1 MSAICSKASRLRHT
15 RVIWCN
21 VCRCLSRSP
30 IRKFLLPGES
40 SFFNLPAPI
49 NALHCLLSTREGMLN
64 KNVKIACCSRYKSVL
79 EFCIAPRPVHELGN
93 MSTSKS
99 LSNSTL
105 SLRFMQNAQRARQQA
120 AADAERAKV
129 KDEAEWEVSREI
141 REVWGLAA
149 SSKATNRCVIRYI
162 ILDIAHTKHTLLK
175 ANNRPGNVLFAVFI
189 PFAPEWWF
197 TIK

>member
-1 MSAICSKASRLRHT
+1 MFVA
-15 RVIWCN
+15 
-21 VCRCLSRSP
+21 VCRDPLSVNFCFRANRRS
-30 IRKFLLPGES
+30 S
-40 SFFNLPAPI
+40 TYQHQST
-49 NALHCLLSTREGMLN
+49 HCLLSTREGMLN
-64 KNVKIACCSRYKSVL
+64 KNVKIACRSRYKSVL
-79 EFCIAPRPVHELGN
+79 ELCIALRPVHELGN

-141 REVWGLAA
+141 RESWGLAA